1 MNAARVPTWRL
12 TVFAAVLLAGACTEG
27 EPETV
32 TPTTAEIVRVERVPG
47 FDTEVIHLGVL
58 VDLSG
63 PDATEHRALLSGA
76 EVAWAEVNSAGG
88 VGGQFPVELVVRD
101 HGGDPDR
108 ALEQYRNLRED
119 VVAFALVDGPDV
131 VDAVLLDLAEDGLRA
146 VPGRRLGRWWGRE
159 ALLTVGTSEEIG
171 VLAVLEY
178 LGTGETWCGVVDT
191 SRAGRAVAEAL
202 PMAASLL
209 GLEVPVMFELGG
221 ERTIAEVLPLVADAG
236 CRVWLATR
244 VRAAGV
250 FVDGVS
256 EGAVVAVGGR
266 LGGQLDL
273 SETAARVVIAI
284 DAPAWDFTV
293 PSGMVDLSE
302 ALEAQA
308 PDVVADVL
316 VREGYTAQLGLM
328 ALLEDAVDRGDLS
341 RASVRSG
348 SILYSTADF
357 GGLATG
363 GDPTADAPATMRLF
377 EYDPATGDALGWRFV
392 GAMTP
397 SQAEELLAAI
407 G

>member
-1 MNAARVPTWRL
+1 MNAARVPTWWL
-12 TVFAAVLLAGACTEG
+12 AIFAVVLLAAACTEG

-32 TPTTAEIVRVERVPG
+32 TPTTAEVVRVERVPG
-47 FDTEVIHLGVL
+47 FDTEVIRLGVL

-76 EVAWAEVNSAGG
+76 EVAWAQVNSTGG
-88 VGGQFPVELVVRD
+88 LGGQFPVELVVRD
-101 HGGDPDR
+101 HGGDPVR
-108 ALEQYRNLRED
+108 ALEQYRDLRED
-119 VVAFALVDGPDV
+119 VVAFALVDGPDA

-159 ALLTVGTSEEIG
+159 ALLTVGTSEEVG

-178 LGTGETWCGVVDT
+178 LGAGATWCGVVDT
-191 SRAGRAVAEAL
+191 SRAGRAVADAL
-202 PMAASLL
+202 PLAASLL
-209 GLEVPVMFELGG
+209 GLEVPVMFELAG
-221 ERTIAEVLPLVADAG
+221 ERTIGEVLPLVADAG

-244 VRAAGV
+244 PQAADV
-250 FVDGVS
+250 FIHGVS
-256 EGAVVAVGGR
+256 EGVIVAVGGR
-266 LGGQLDL
+266 LGGQLDF
-273 SETAARVVIAI
+273 SDTVARVVIAT

-293 PSGMVDLSE
+293 PSGMVDLAE

-308 PDVVADVL
+308 PDVIADVV

-328 ALLEDAVDRGDLS
+328 VLLEDAVDRGDLS

-348 SILYSTADF
+348 SILYSTADL

-363 GDPTADAPATMRLF
+363 GDPTAVAPATMRLF

-392 GAMTP
+392 GATTP
-397 SQAEELLAAI
+397 SRADELLAAI